1 MPDLDALIGKTIS
14 HYRIEHKVG
23 GGGMGVVYRAED
35 MQLSRSVALKF
46 LPDELARDPQALSRF
61 QREARTASALNHPN
75 ICTIYEI
82 GESDGRSFLAM
93 EFLEGTTLKHRIEG
107 STLSDELV
115 LDLAIELADGLD
127 AAHAKGI
134 IHRDIKP
141 ANIFVTDRGHAKILD
156 FGLAKVSATQ
166 NSSPSSDSDATAVER
181 DELLTSPGSAVG
193 TVAYMS
199 PEQVRGELV
208 DARTDLFSF
217 GVVLYEMTTGQR
229 PFRGDTSGLVFDAIL
244 NRAPAPASVLK
255 ADMPPELQRIIEKAL
270 EKDREI
276 RCQTAAELRA
286 DLKRFKR
293 SSQSGYP
300 AVSPQASE
308 GGKAKLRPA
317 WVYLT
322 LASLLVIALSSAYFS
337 RHDKGPAPRG
347 PLKEVQLTHNG
358 PENLITASEISPDGK
373 LIAYVDLKGL
383 ILARVDSGETHRVP
397 LPPDIQESLLAIS
410 WFPDG
415 QQLMVETTTEAE
427 GSSSLWITSIF
438 GGKPQKFRDH
448 SDSAAISPKGDEI
461 AFLTAKN
468 HELWI
473 SGAHGEDAR
482 KILSLGQ
489 DTFCRVGWSPDGTHL
504 AYTSRPAGASLF
516 GSLSTIS
523 LQGTLPTFVYSSST
537 LRCYP
542 PGSVLWLPH
551 NRLIFSEDGL
561 YGAYSVNL
569 MSVPV
574 DAATGKAT
582 GKPQALTNWF
592 GVVPWYTSV
601 TSDGSRIALTKA
613 TDWRDVYVADIHDG
627 GNILG
632 SPRLLTLSKSS
643 NNVNSWANDSKSLY
657 FDSDQNQTHQIFR
670 QALDQDDAVVF
681 QSGSKYLAAAVVAPE
696 GKGVLYWS
704 LDLDAGNNFPVDL
717 FRVSVSGGAAEKLFS
732 ATSYTAVGLDCP
744 IRSATSCV
752 LSSLDHGQ
760 LQFRGLDL
768 EHGPGKELYRTAM
781 MNTPDYLSW
790 KLSPDGSTIALVSP
804 DQLPGQV
811 RMIDLTRSQEH
822 TLQLAK
828 GTEVIDIAWT
838 ADGKALFGLVSQSHK
853 SAIARIDLDG
863 KMHMLL
869 DRGIHELENPA
880 ASPDGRHL
888 AFSQRT
894 LENNVWLLDNF

>member
-1 MPDLDALIGKTIS
+1 MPDRDALIGKTLS
-14 HYRIEHKVG
+14 HYRILRKVG
-23 GGGMGVVYRAED
+23 GGGMGVVYQAED
-35 MQLSRSVALKF
+35 TLLSRSVALKF

-82 GESDGRSFLAM
+82 GENDGHSFLAM
-93 EFLEGTTLKHRIEG
+93 EFLEGATLKHRIEA
-107 STLSDELV
+107 STLSEEQV

-156 FGLAKVSATQ
+156 FGLAKISAAQ
-166 NSSPSSDSDATAVER
+166 NRSPRSDSDATVVDRE
-181 DELLTSPGSAVG
+181 DLLTSPGSAVG

-244 NRAPAPASVLK
+244 NRAPAPTAVLN
-255 ADMPPELQRIIEKAL
+255 ADIAPELQRIIEKTL
-270 EKDREI
+270 EKDRDI

-293 SSQSGYP
+293 ASQSGYP
-300 AVSPQASE
+300 AISPQVPQRR
-308 GGKAKLRPA
+308 KAKRPPA
-317 WVYLT
+317 WVYMAV
-322 LASLLVIALSSAYFS
+322 ASLLVIALGIAYFS
-337 RHDKGPAPRG
+337 WRHKEPAPRG

-373 LIAYVDLKGL
+373 LVAYVDQKGL
-383 ILARVDSGETHRVP
+383 VLARADSGETHRVP
-397 LPPDIQESLLAIS
+397 LPPEIQESLQAVS

-415 QQLMVETTTEAE
+415 QQLMVQTKTEGE
-427 GSSSLWITSIF
+427 DSSLWITSIF
-438 GGKPQKFRDH
+438 GGKPQKFRDR

-473 SGAHGEDAR
+473 SGPHGEDAR
-482 KILSLGQ
+482 KILSLDQ
-489 DTFCRVGWSPDGTHL
+489 DSFCRVGWSPAGTHL
-504 AYTSRPAGASLF
+504 AYTSRPVGASLF

-523 LQGTLPTFVYSSST
+523 LQGALPSPVYSSPH
-537 LRCYP
+537 LRCYR
-542 PGSVLWLPH
+542 PGSVLWLPQ
-551 NRLIFSEDGL
+551 NRLVFSEDGL
-561 YGAYSVNL
+561 YSAYSVNL

-592 GVVPWYTSV
+592 GVVPWYASV

-613 TDWRDVYVADIHDG
+613 TDWYDIYVADIHDG
-627 GNILG
+627 GKLLG

-643 NNVNSWANDSKSLY
+643 SHVSSWANDSKSLY
-657 FDSDQNQTHQIFR
+657 FDSDYNRTHQIFR
-670 QALDQDDAVVF
+670 QALDQDDALVF
-681 QSGSKYLAAAVVAPE
+681 QSGSKYLGAAVAAPE

-704 LDLDAGNNFPVDL
+704 FDPDAGNNFPADL
-717 FRVSVSGGAAEKLFS
+717 LRVSVAGGAAEKLFS
-732 ATSYTAVGLDCP
+732 ATSYAAVGLDCP
-744 IRSATSCV
+744 IRSASFCV
-752 LSSLDHGQ
+752 LSSLDHGH
-760 LQFRGLDL
+760 LLFRALDP

-781 MNTPDYLSW
+781 NTPEVLSW
-790 KLSPDGSTIALVSP
+790 KLSPDGSTVAVVSP
-804 DQLPGQV
+804 DQLPGQLK
-811 RMIDLTRSQEH
+811 MIDLTRNQEH

-828 GTEVIDIAWT
+828 GSVVSDLAWT
-838 ADGKALFGLVSQSHK
+838 ADGKALFGLVYQSHK

-863 KMHMLL
+863 KMRILL
-869 DRGIHELENPA
+869 DRGIHELEIPI

>member
-1 MPDLDALIGKTIS
+1 MPDRDALIGKTIS
-14 HYRIEHKVG
+14 HYRILQKVG
-23 GGGMGVVYRAED
+23 GGGMGVVYQAED
-35 MQLSRSVALKF
+35 TLLSRSVALKF

-82 GESDGRSFLAM
+82 GENEGHSFLAM
-93 EFLEGTTLKHRIEG
+93 EFLEGTTLKHRIER
-107 STLSDELV
+107 STLSEEQV
-115 LDLAIELADGLD
+115 VDLAIELADGLD

-156 FGLAKVSATQ
+156 FGLAKISATQ
-166 NSSPSSDSDATAVER
+166 NRSPSSDSDATVMDR

-244 NRAPAPASVLK
+244 NRAPAPTAVLK

-300 AVSPQASE
+300 AVSPQSFAS
-308 GGKAKLRPA
+308 GKAKRPPV
-317 WVYLT
+317 WIYLT
-322 LASLLVIALSSAYFS
+322 LASLLVIALGIAYLPW
-337 RHDKGPAPRG
+337 RHKEPAPRG
-347 PLKEVQLTHNG
+347 PLKELQLTHNG

-373 LIAYVDLKGL
+373 LVAYVDQKGL
-383 ILARVDSGETHRVP
+383 ILARTDSGETHRVP
-397 LPPDIQESLLAIS
+397 LPPEIQESLSAVT

-415 QQLMVETTTEAE
+415 QQFMVQTRSGEED
-427 GSSSLWITSIF
+427 SSLWIISIF

-448 SDSAAISPKGDEI
+448 SADAAISPKGDQI
-461 AFLTAKN
+461 AFVTAKN

-473 SGAHGEDAR
+473 SGVHGEDAR
-482 KILSLGQ
+482 KILFLDQ
-489 DTFCRVGWSPDGTHL
+489 DSFCRVGWSPAGTHL
-504 AYTSRPAGASLF
+504 AYISRPAGANFF

-523 LQGTLPTFVYSSST
+523 LQSALPNLVSSSPH

-542 PGSVLWLPH
+542 PGSVLWLPD
-551 NRLIFSEDGL
+551 NRVVFSEDGS
-561 YGAYSVNL
+561 YSTYSVNL

-574 DAATGKAT
+574 DAAIGKAT
-582 GKPQALTNWF
+582 GKPQAVTNWF
-592 GVVPWYTSV
+592 GVVPWYASV

-613 TDWRDVYVADIHDG
+613 TDWYDIYVADIHDG
-627 GNILG
+627 SKLLGN
-632 SPRLLTLSKSS
+632 PKLLTLSKAG
-643 NNVNSWANDSKSLY
+643 NYVDSWENDSKSLY
-657 FDSDQNQTHQIFR
+657 FESNLNRTHQIFR

-681 QSGSKYLAAAVVAPE
+681 QSGSKYLSAAVVAPE

-704 LDLDAGNNFPVDL
+704 FDPDTGDNSPADL

-732 ATSYTAVGLDCP
+732 TASYTAVGLDCP
-744 IRSATSCV
+744 TRSASFCV
-752 LSSLDHGQ
+752 LSSEDHGQ
-760 LQFRGLDL
+760 LVFRAFDP

-781 MNTPDYLSW
+781 NTPELINW
-790 KLSPDGSTIALVSP
+790 KLSPDGSTIAVVSP
-804 DQLPGQV
+804 DQLPGQLKV
-811 RMIDLTRSQEH
+811 IDLTRNQEH

-828 GTEVIDIAWT
+828 GSEVSDLAWT
-838 ADGKALFGLVSQSHK
+838 ADGNALFGLVSQSHK
-853 SAIARIDLDG
+853 YAIARIDLDG
-863 KMHMLL
+863 KMSILL
-869 DRGIHELENPA
+869 DRGIHDLGSPA